1 MKKILVIED
10 EELVRNN
17 IVEILD
23 TVDFRVIG
31 ASNGGIGVQLAEE
44 HLPDLILC
52 DVMMP
57 ELDGYGV
64 LAALRS
70 NPVTATIPFIFLT
83 AKGDKT
89 DIRQGMN
96 LGADDYLTKPFRRK
110 ELLGAIEAR
119 LIKHDA
125 LYQGY
130 TRESRRAVVPV
141 PEVQPERPESIYY
154 DHLTNL
160 PNQLLVREQF
170 EPLRDRTHQEGGC
183 IWILLV
189 GLDRFKRIN
198 QSLGHDFGDRL
209 LMEVAQRLSQCV
221 RPGDILARLHTDQFA
236 IVLASGSNNGDL
248 PTLSDSGDFS
258 SISSPQP
265 ILEAIAQP
273 ILDRLTQPFCLE
285 NREIFITASI
295 GISIYPQDG
304 EEVDSLMKNAGVAM
318 SYAKQLGGN
327 QYRSYTP
334 TLQSESLDDL
344 CLETSLRYAVE
355 RQELQLYYQPIVGLK
370 NGRIVG
376 AEALLRWHHPQR
388 GMISPVKFIPLAE
401 QTGLIAPIGEWV
413 LQTAC
418 NQTKS
423 WQAEG
428 LPPVRV
434 AVNLSF
440 RQFNQVD
447 LSERLVR
454 ILYESGLDPSYLELE
469 LTESI
474 LVQNI
479 DSTIDKLNEL
489 KAMGVKISLDDF
501 GTGYSSLSYL
511 QQFPF
516 DLLKIDRC
524 FVQGINTNPTNAALT
539 KAIIQ
544 MAHSLNLKVIAE
556 GVETR
561 EELAV
566 LYENQCDNIQG
577 YLFSRPVKAEDFK
590 RMLQE
595 DKQLE
600 RQSHQTSHFKD

>member
-17 IVEILD
+17 ILEILD

-31 ASNGGIGVQLAEE
+31 ACNGGIGVQLAEE

-64 LAALRS
+64 LEALRN

-130 TRESRRAVVPV
+130 AREQNRAVAPV
-141 PEVQPERPESIYY
+141 RKVRTERSESIYY

-170 EPLRDRTHQEGGC
+170 EPLRDRTHEKGG
-183 IWILLV
+183 WISILSI

-198 QSLGHDFGDRL
+198 QNLGHDFGDRL
-209 LMEVAQRLSQCV
+209 LKEVAQRLSQSV

-236 IVLASGSNNGDL
+236 IVLASGVDNGDR
-248 PTLSDSGDFS
+248 PTLRDPRDYS
-258 SISSPQP
+258 SLSTGKPMP
-265 ILEAIAQP
+265 EAIAQP

-295 GISIYPQDG
+295 GLSFYPQDG
-304 EEVDSLMKNAGVAM
+304 EDVDQLMKNAGVAM

-327 QYRSYTP
+327 QYQSYTP

-344 CLETSLRYAVE
+344 TLETSLRYAVE
-355 RQELQLYYQPIVGLK
+355 RQELQLYYQPIVGLEK
-370 NGRIVG
+370 GKIVG
-376 AEALLRWHHPQR
+376 AEALVRWHHPQQ
-388 GMISPVKFIPLAE
+388 GMIPPVKFIPLAE
-401 QTGLIAPIGEWV
+401 QTGLIASIGEWV

-454 ILYESGLDPSYLELE
+454 ILDESGLDPSYLELE

-474 LVQNI
+474 LVQNVEL
-479 DSTIDKLNEL
+479 TISKLKEL
-489 KAMGVKISLDDF
+489 KSMGVKISLDDF

-524 FVQGINTNPTNAALT
+524 FVQDINTNTTNAALT
-539 KAIIQ
+539 HAIIQ

-566 LYENQCDNIQG
+566 LYENKCDNIQG

-595 DKQLE
+595 GKQLDWQA
-600 RQSHQTSHFKD
+600 QSVPHLTE

>member
-64 LAALRS
+64 LAALRN

-130 TRESRRAVVPV
+130 TRETSRAAAPV
-141 PEVQPERPESIYY
+141 PDLARERPESLYS

-170 EPLRDRTHQEGGC
+170 EPLRDRTQQEGGWIC
-183 IWILLV
+183 ILLI

-198 QSLGHDFGDRL
+198 KTLGHDFGDRL
-209 LMEVAQRLSQCV
+209 LREVAKRLSQCV

-236 IVLASGSNNGDL
+236 IVLASGSETGDR
-248 PTLSDSGDFS
+248 PPVSNSGYSS
-258 SISSPQP
+258 SISSPKLIP
-265 ILEAIAQP
+265 EAIAQP
-273 ILDRLTQPFCLE
+273 ILDCLIQPFYLE

-295 GISIYPQDG
+295 GMSIYPQDG
-304 EEVDSLMKNAGVAM
+304 EKVDQLMKNAGVAM

-327 QYRSYTP
+327 QYQSYTP
-334 TLQSESLDDL
+334 TLQSESIDDL
-344 CLETSLRYAVE
+344 TLETSLRYAVE

-376 AEALLRWHHPQR
+376 AEALVRWHHPQR

-423 WQAEG
+423 WQTEG

-454 ILYESGLDPSYLELE
+454 ILDESGLNPSYLELE

-474 LVQNI
+474 LVQNVEL
-479 DSTIDKLNEL
+479 TIAKLNEL
-489 KAMGVKISLDDF
+489 KSMGVKISLDDF

-524 FVQGINTNPTNAALT
+524 FVQDINTNTTNAALT

-556 GVETR
+556 GVETS

-577 YLFSRPVKAEDFK
+577 YFFSRPVKAEDFK

-595 DKQLE
+595 DKHLE
-600 RQSHQTSHFKD
+600 RQSYSTSHFKA

>member
-17 IVEILD
+17 ILEILD

-31 ASNGGIGVQLAEE
+31 AENGGIGVQLAQEQ
-44 HLPDLILC
+44 LPDLILC

-57 ELDGYGV
+57 ELDGYEV
-64 LAALRS
+64 LAALRK

-83 AKGDKT
+83 AKGEKT

-110 ELLGAIEAR
+110 ELLGAIDAR
-119 LIKHDA
+119 LIKHDT

-130 TRESRRAVVPV
+130 GREHSRAIAPRE
-141 PEVQPERPESIYY
+141 EVESERNEAIYY
-154 DHLTNL
+154 DGLTNL

-170 EPLRDRTHQEGGC
+170 ELLHDRIRREGGT
-183 IWILLV
+183 ISVLSI

-198 QSLGHDFGDRL
+198 KTLGHDFGDRL
-209 LMEVAQRLSQCV
+209 LIQVAQRLSRSV
-221 RPGDILARLHTDQFA
+221 GPENIVARLHTDQFV
-236 IVLASGSNNGDL
+236 IVLVSGSHNRDR
-248 PTLSDSGDFS
+248 S
-258 SISSPQP
+258 SSP
-265 ILEAIAQP
+265 EAPEAPPNVNSLGIIEAVAQP
-273 ILDRLTQPFCLE
+273 ILNRLTQPFYLE
-285 NREIFITASI
+285 KREIFITASI
-295 GISIYPQDG
+295 GISSFPQDG
-304 EEVDSLMKNAGVAM
+304 EDVDQLMKNAGVAM

-327 QYRSYTP
+327 QYQCYTP

-344 CLETSLRYAVE
+344 TLETSLRYALE
-355 RQELQLYYQPIVGLK
+355 RHELELYYQPIVGLK
-370 NGRIVG
+370 NGKIVG
-376 AEALLRWHHPQR
+376 AEALIRWQHPQQ

-418 NQTKS
+418 QQTKR
-423 WQAEG
+423 WQTEG
-428 LPPVRV
+428 LPRVRV
-434 AVNLSF
+434 AVNLSV
-440 RQFNQVD
+440 RQFNQID

-454 ILYESGLDPSYLELE
+454 ILEESGLDPSYLELE

-479 DSTIDKLNEL
+479 ALTIAKLNEL
-489 KAMGVKISLDDF
+489 KSMGVKISLDDF

-524 FVQGINTNPTNAALT
+524 FVQNINTNPTNAALT
-539 KAIIQ
+539 QAIIQ

-566 LYENQCDNIQG
+566 LYENKCDNIQG
-577 YLFSRPVKAEDFK
+577 YLFSRPVKAEEFK
-590 RMLQE
+590 RMLE
-595 DKQLE
+595 EGKQLE
-600 RQSHQTSHFKD
+600 N

>member
-17 IVEILD
+17 ILEILD

-31 ASNGGIGVQLAEE
+31 ACNGGIGVQLAEE
-44 HLPDLILC
+44 QLPDLILC

-64 LAALRS
+64 LAALRN

-89 DIRQGMN
+89 EIRQGMN

-130 TRESRRAVVPV
+130 AREQSRAVAPV
-141 PEVQPERPESIYY
+141 PTVQPERPDSIYY

-170 EPLRDRTHQEGGC
+170 ESLRDRTHQEGG
-183 IWILLV
+183 WISILSI

-198 QSLGHDFGDRL
+198 QTLGHDFGDRL
-209 LMEVAQRLSQCV
+209 LMEVAQRLSQSV

-236 IVLASGSNNGDL
+236 IVRASDSGNGDR
-248 PTLSDSGDFS
+248 PTLSDPGDYS
-258 SISSPQP
+258 SISTPQP
-265 ILEAIAQP
+265 MPEAIAQP
-273 ILDRLTQPFCLE
+273 ILDRLTQPFCLK
-285 NREIFITASI
+285 NREIFITASM
-295 GISIYPQDG
+295 GISIYPHDG
-304 EEVDSLMKNAGVAM
+304 EDVDQLMKNAGVAM

-327 QYRSYTP
+327 QYQSYTP

-344 CLETSLRYAVE
+344 TLETSLRYAVE
-355 RQELQLYYQPIVGLK
+355 RQELQLYYQPIVGLQQGK
-370 NGRIVG
+370 IVG
-376 AEALLRWHHPQR
+376 AEALVRWQHPQQ
-388 GMISPVKFIPLAE
+388 GMIPPVKFIPLAE

-418 NQTKS
+418 KQTKS

-454 ILYESGLDPSYLELE
+454 ILDESGLDPSYLELE

-474 LVQNI
+474 LVQNVEL
-479 DSTIDKLNEL
+479 TIAKLNEL
-489 KAMGVKISLDDF
+489 KSMGVKISLDDF

-524 FVQGINTNPTNAALT
+524 FVQDINTNATNAALT
-539 KAIIQ
+539 NAIIQ

-566 LYENQCDNIQG
+566 LYENNCDNIQG

-595 DKQLE
+595 DKQLDL
-600 RQSHQTSHFKD
+600 QPQTVRHLTE

>member
-1 MKKILVIED
+1 MKKILVIEN
-10 EELVRNN
+10 EELVRKN
-17 IVEILD
+17 ILEILD

-31 ASNGGIGVQLAEE
+31 ACNGGIGVQLAEE

-64 LAALRS
+64 LEALRN

-119 LIKHDA
+119 LIKHDT

-130 TRESRRAVVPV
+130 AREQSRAVASVPDL
-141 PEVQPERPESIYY
+141 PPERSELIYY

-170 EPLRDRTHQEGGC
+170 EPLRDRTHQKGG
-183 IWILLV
+183 WIAILSI

-198 QSLGHDFGDRL
+198 QNLGHDFGDRL

-236 IVLASGSNNGDL
+236 IVLASGSDKGDR
-248 PTLSDSGDFS
+248 PTLSDPRDDS
-258 SISSPQP
+258 SSSPKP
-265 ILEAIAQP
+265 MPEAIAQP

-304 EEVDSLMKNAGVAM
+304 EDVDQLMKYAGVAM

-327 QYRSYTP
+327 QYQSYTP
-334 TLQSESLDDL
+334 TLQSEFLDDL
-344 CLETSLRYAVE
+344 TLETSLRYAVE
-355 RQELQLYYQPIVGLK
+355 RQELELYYQPIVGLE
-370 NGRIVG
+370 NGKIVG
-376 AEALLRWHHPQR
+376 AEALVRWHHPQQ
-388 GMISPVKFIPLAE
+388 GMIPPVKFIPLAE

-454 ILYESGLDPSYLELE
+454 ILDESGLDPSYLELE

-474 LVQNI
+474 LVQNVEV
-479 DSTIDKLNEL
+479 TIAKLNEL
-489 KAMGVKISLDDF
+489 KSMGVQISLDDF

-524 FVQGINTNPTNAALT
+524 FVQDINTNATNAALT
-539 KAIIQ
+539 NAIIQ

-566 LYENQCDNIQG
+566 LYENKCDNIQG
-577 YLFSRPVKAEDFK
+577 YLFSRPVKAEEFK

-595 DKQLE
+595 GKRLE
-600 RQSHQTSHFKD
+600 RQSQSVRHLTE

>member
-17 IVEILD
+17 ILEILD

-31 ASNGGIGVQLAEE
+31 ACNGGIGVQLAEE

-64 LAALRS
+64 LAALRN

-89 DIRQGMN
+89 EIRQGMN

-130 TRESRRAVVPV
+130 AREQSRAVAPV
-141 PEVQPERPESIYY
+141 PTVQPERSDSIYY
-154 DHLTNL
+154 DNLTNL

-170 EPLRDRTHQEGGC
+170 ESLRDRTAQEGRC
-183 IWILLV
+183 ILILCI

-198 QSLGHDFGDRL
+198 QTLGHDFGDRL
-209 LMEVAQRLSQCV
+209 LKEVAQRLSQSV

-236 IVLASGSNNGDL
+236 IVLAWGSDKGDRR
-248 PTLSDSGDFS
+248 TLSDPRDS
-258 SISSPQP
+258 SSLSTSNP
-265 ILEAIAQP
+265 IPEAIAP
-273 ILDRLTQPFCLE
+273 PLLDRLTQPFCLE

-295 GISIYPQDG
+295 GMSIYPQDG
-304 EEVDSLMKNAGVAM
+304 EDLDQLMKNAGVAM

-327 QYRSYTP
+327 QSQSYTP
-334 TLQSESLDDL
+334 TLQGESLDDL
-344 CLETSLRYAVE
+344 TLETSLRYAVE
-355 RQELQLYYQPIVGLK
+355 RQELQLYYQPIVGLQ

-376 AEALLRWHHPQR
+376 AEALVRWHHPQQ

-423 WQAEG
+423 WQSEG

-454 ILYESGLDPSYLELE
+454 ILDQSGLDPSYLELE

-474 LVQNI
+474 LVQNVEL
-479 DSTIDKLNEL
+479 TIAKLKEL
-489 KAMGVKISLDDF
+489 KSMGVQISLDDF

-524 FVQGINTNPTNAALT
+524 FVQDINTNSTNAALT
-539 KAIIQ
+539 NAIIQ

-556 GVETR
+556 GVETP

-566 LYENQCDNIQG
+566 LYENKCDNIQG
-577 YLFSRPVKAEDFK
+577 YLFSRPVKAEEFK
-590 RMLQE
+590 RMLKE
-595 DKQLE
+595 GKRLE
-600 RQSHQTSHFKD
+600 GQPQSLPHLTE

>member
-17 IVEILD
+17 ILEILD

-31 ASNGGIGVQLAEE
+31 ACNGGEGVQLAED

-64 LAALRS
+64 LAALRN

-119 LIKHDA
+119 LIKHDT

-130 TRESRRAVVPV
+130 AREQSRTGAPV
-141 PEVQPERPESIYY
+141 PTMQPERPDSIYY
-154 DHLTNL
+154 DRLTNL

-170 EPLRDRTHQEGGC
+170 EPLRDRIHQKGG
-183 IWILLV
+183 WISILSI

-198 QSLGHDFGDRL
+198 QNLGHDFGDRL
-209 LMEVAQRLSQCV
+209 LMEVALRLSQCV

-236 IVLASGSNNGDL
+236 IVLASGSDQGDR
-248 PTLSDSGDFS
+248 PTLSDPRDYSA
-258 SISSPQP
+258 ISTAKPMP
-265 ILEAIAQP
+265 EAIAQP
-273 ILDRLTQPFCLE
+273 ILDRLTQLFCLQ

-304 EEVDSLMKNAGVAM
+304 EDVDQLMKNAGVAM

-327 QYRSYTP
+327 QYQSYTP
-334 TLQSESLDDL
+334 TLLIESLDDL
-344 CLETSLRYAVE
+344 TLETNLRYAVE

-370 NGRIVG
+370 QGKIVG
-376 AEALLRWHHPQR
+376 AEALVRWHHPQQ
-388 GMISPVKFIPLAE
+388 GMIPPVKFIPLAE

-447 LSERLVR
+447 LSDRLVR
-454 ILYESGLDPSYLELE
+454 ILDESGLDPSYLELE

-474 LVQNI
+474 LVQNV
-479 DSTIDKLNEL
+479 DLTISKLNEL

-524 FVQGINTNPTNAALT
+524 FVQDINTNPTNAALT
-539 KAIIQ
+539 NAIIQ

-561 EELAV
+561 EELAI
-566 LYENQCDNIQG
+566 LYENECDNIQG
-577 YLFSRPVKAEDFK
+577 YLFSRPVNAEDFK

-595 DKQLE
+595 GKHLE
-600 RQSHQTSHFKD
+600 RQPHRTSHLTE

>member
-17 IVEILD
+17 ILEILD

-31 ASNGGIGVQLAEE
+31 ACNGGIGVQLAEE

-64 LAALRS
+64 LEALRN

-130 TRESRRAVVPV
+130 AREQNRAVAPV
-141 PEVQPERPESIYY
+141 PTVQPERPESIYY
-154 DHLTNL
+154 DRLTNL

-170 EPLRDRTHQEGGC
+170 EPLRDRTHQEGG
-183 IWILLV
+183 WISILSI

-198 QSLGHDFGDRL
+198 QNLGHDFGDRL
-209 LMEVAQRLSQCV
+209 LKEVAQRLSQSV

-236 IVLASGSNNGDL
+236 IVLASGANNGDR
-248 PTLSDSGDFS
+248 PTRWDPRDYS
-258 SISSPQP
+258 SISTGKPMP
-265 ILEAIAQP
+265 EAIAQP
-273 ILDRLTQPFCLE
+273 ILDRLTQPFCLQ

-295 GISIYPQDG
+295 GMSFYPQDG
-304 EEVDSLMKNAGVAM
+304 EDVDQLMKNAGVAM

-327 QYRSYTP
+327 QYQSYIP

-344 CLETSLRYAVE
+344 TLETSLRYAVE
-355 RQELQLYYQPIVGLK
+355 RQELQLYYQPIVGLEK
-370 NGRIVG
+370 GKIVG
-376 AEALLRWHHPQR
+376 AEALVRWHHPQQ
-388 GMISPVKFIPLAE
+388 GMIPPVKFIPLAE
-401 QTGLIAPIGEWV
+401 QTGLIASIGEWV

-454 ILYESGLDPSYLELE
+454 ILDESGLDPSYLELE

-474 LVQNI
+474 LVQNVEL
-479 DSTIDKLNEL
+479 TIAKLNEL
-489 KAMGVKISLDDF
+489 KSMGVQISLDDF

-524 FVQGINTNPTNAALT
+524 FVQDINTNTTNAALT
-539 KAIIQ
+539 NAIIQ

-561 EELAV
+561 EELAI
-566 LYENQCDNIQG
+566 LYENKCDNIQG

-595 DKQLE
+595 GKQLDLQP
-600 RQSHQTSHFKD
+600 QSVRHLTE

>member
-17 IVEILD
+17 ILEILD

-31 ASNGGIGVQLAEE
+31 ACNGGIGVQLAEE

-64 LAALRS
+64 LAALRN

-89 DIRQGMN
+89 EIRQGMN

-130 TRESRRAVVPV
+130 AREQSRAVPPV
-141 PEVQPERPESIYY
+141 PTVQPERSDSIYY
-154 DHLTNL
+154 DNLTNL

-170 EPLRDRTHQEGGC
+170 ESLRDRTAQEGRC
-183 IWILLV
+183 ILILCI

-198 QSLGHDFGDRL
+198 QTLGHDFGDRL
-209 LMEVAQRLSQCV
+209 LKEVAQRLSQLV

-236 IVLASGSNNGDL
+236 IVLAWGSDKGDR
-248 PTLSDSGDFS
+248 PTLSDPRDSFS
-258 SISSPQP
+258 SNP
-265 ILEAIAQP
+265 IPEAIAQP

-295 GISIYPQDG
+295 GMSIYPQNG
-304 EEVDSLMKNAGVAM
+304 EDLDQLMKNAGVAM

-327 QYRSYTP
+327 QSQSYTP

-344 CLETSLRYAVE
+344 TLETSLRYALE
-355 RQELQLYYQPIVGLK
+355 RQELQLYYQPIVGLQ

-376 AEALLRWHHPQR
+376 AEALVRWHHPQQ

-423 WQAEG
+423 WQSEG

-454 ILYESGLDPSYLELE
+454 ILAQSGLDPSYLELE

-474 LVQNI
+474 LVQNVEL
-479 DSTIDKLNEL
+479 TIAKLNEL
-489 KAMGVKISLDDF
+489 KSMGVQISLDDF

-524 FVQGINTNPTNAALT
+524 FVQDINTNATNAALT
-539 KAIIQ
+539 NAIIQ

-556 GVETR
+556 GVETP

-566 LYENQCDNIQG
+566 LYENKCDNIQG
-577 YLFSRPVKAEDFK
+577 YLFSRPVKAEEFK
-590 RMLQE
+590 RMLKE
-595 DKQLE
+595 GKRLE
-600 RQSHQTSHFKD
+600 RQPQSLPHLTE

>member
-17 IVEILD
+17 ILEILD

-31 ASNGGIGVQLAEE
+31 ACNGGMGVQLAEE

-64 LAALRS
+64 LAALRN

-119 LIKHDA
+119 LIKHDT

-130 TRESRRAVVPV
+130 TREPSRAVAPV
-141 PEVQPERPESIYY
+141 RDLRPARPDSLYY
-154 DHLTNL
+154 DQLTNL

-170 EPLRDRTHQEGGC
+170 DPLRDRTSQEGGWIAILC
-183 IWILLV
+183 I

-198 QSLGHDFGDRL
+198 QTLGHEFGDRL
-209 LMEVAQRLSQCV
+209 LMEVAQRLSQGV
-221 RPGDILARLHTDQFA
+221 RRGDILARLHTDQFA
-236 IVLASGSNNGDL
+236 IVLAWGSDKGDRRSVSALQDYSSRSTAEPL
-248 PTLSDSGDFS
+248 P
-258 SISSPQP
+258 
-265 ILEAIAQP
+265 EAIAQP

-304 EEVDSLMKNAGVAM
+304 EDVDQLMKNAGVAM

-327 QYRSYTP
+327 QYQSYTP
-334 TLQSESLDDL
+334 TLHSESLDDL
-344 CLETSLRYAVE
+344 TLETSLRYAVE
-355 RQELQLYYQPIVGLK
+355 RQELQLYYQPIVGLEEG
-370 NGRIVG
+370 NIVG
-376 AEALLRWHHPQR
+376 AEALVRWHHPQQ
-388 GMISPVKFIPLAE
+388 GMIPPVKFIPLAE
-401 QTGLIAPIGEWV
+401 QTGLISAIGEWV

-454 ILYESGLDPSYLELE
+454 ILDNSGLDPRYLELE

-474 LVQNI
+474 LVQNVEL
-479 DSTIDKLNEL
+479 TICKLKEL
-489 KAMGVKISLDDF
+489 KSMGVKISLDDF

-524 FVQGINTNPTNAALT
+524 FVQDINTNATNAALT
-539 KAIIQ
+539 HAIIQ

-556 GVETR
+556 GVETS

-566 LYENQCDNIQG
+566 LYENKCDNIQG
-577 YLFSRPVKAEDFK
+577 YLFSRPVKAEEFK
-590 RMLQE
+590 QMLQE
-595 DKQLE
+595 GKRLDFQPE
-600 RQSHQTSHFKD
+600 RVRHLTE

>member
-17 IVEILD
+17 ILEILD

-31 ASNGGIGVQLAEE
+31 ACNGGIGVQLAEE

-64 LAALRS
+64 LEALRN

-130 TRESRRAVVPV
+130 AREQNRTVAPGPKV
-141 PEVQPERPESIYY
+141 EPERPDSIYY

-170 EPLRDRTHQEGGC
+170 ESLRDRTDQEGG
-183 IWILLV
+183 WISILSI

-198 QSLGHDFGDRL
+198 QTLGHAGGDRL
-209 LMEVAQRLSQCV
+209 LKEVARRLSQSVC
-221 RPGDILARLHTDQFA
+221 PGDILARLHTDQFA
-236 IVLASGSNNGDL
+236 IVLASGSDNGDR
-248 PTLSDSGDFS
+248 PTLSDPRDSDSGS
-258 SISSPQP
+258 TSNP
-265 ILEAIAQP
+265 IPEAIAQP
-273 ILDRLTQPFCLE
+273 ILDRLTQPFCLQ

-304 EEVDSLMKNAGVAM
+304 EDVDQLMKNAGVAM

-327 QYRSYTP
+327 QSQSYTP

-344 CLETSLRYAVE
+344 TLETSLRYAVE
-355 RQELQLYYQPIVGLK
+355 RQELQLYYQPIVGLESGK
-370 NGRIVG
+370 IVG
-376 AEALLRWHHPQR
+376 AEALVRWHHPQQ

-418 NQTKS
+418 HQTKS

-454 ILYESGLDPSYLELE
+454 ILDESGLDPSYLELE

-474 LVQNI
+474 LVQNVEL
-479 DSTIDKLNEL
+479 TIAKLNEL
-489 KAMGVKISLDDF
+489 KSMGVKISLDDF

-524 FVQGINTNPTNAALT
+524 FVQDINTNATNAALT
-539 KAIIQ
+539 NAIIQ

-566 LYENQCDNIQG
+566 LYENNCDNIQG
-577 YLFSRPVKAEDFK
+577 YLFSRPVKAEEFK
-590 RMLQE
+590 RMLK
-595 DKQLE
+595 DGKQLE
-600 RQSHQTSHFKD
+600 LQPQTVRHLTE

>member
-17 IVEILD
+17 ILEILD

-31 ASNGGIGVQLAEE
+31 ASNGGIGVQMAQE

-57 ELDGYGV
+57 ELDGYEV
-64 LAALRS
+64 LAALRK

-130 TRESRRAVVPV
+130 AREQSRPIAPRE
-141 PEVQPERPESIYY
+141 EVGPQRPDLIYY
-154 DHLTNL
+154 DRLTKL
-160 PNQLLVREQF
+160 PNQLLLREQF
-170 EPLRDRTHQEGGC
+170 DYLRDRTKQEGGA
-183 IWILLV
+183 IWILSI

-198 QSLGHDFGDRL
+198 QNLGHEFGDRL
-209 LMEVAQRLSQCV
+209 LMEVGQRLSRCI
-221 RPGDILARLHTDQFA
+221 RTGDILARLHTDQFA
-236 IVLASGSNNGDL
+236 IVLGSNTPNDDR
-248 PTLSDSGDFS
+248 PTFLNFRNDSLEALNA
-258 SISSPQP
+258 QA
-265 ILEAIAQP
+265 EAIAQP

-285 NREIFITASI
+285 NREIFLTASI
-295 GISIYPQDG
+295 GVSIYPQDG
-304 EEVDSLMKNAGVAM
+304 AEVDQLMKNAGVAM

-327 QYRSYTP
+327 QYQGYTP

-344 CLETSLRYAVE
+344 TLEASLRYAVE

-370 NGRIVG
+370 EGQIVG
-376 AEALLRWHHPQR
+376 AEALVRWNHPQQ

-418 NQTKS
+418 HQTKS

-447 LSERLVR
+447 LAERLVR
-454 ILYESGLDPSYLELE
+454 ILDQSGLDPSYLELE

-474 LVQNI
+474 LVQNVAF
-479 DSTIDKLNEL
+479 TIAKLNEL

-524 FVQGINTNPTNAALT
+524 FVQDINTNKTNAALT
-539 KAIIQ
+539 NAIIQ

-577 YLFSRPVKAEDFK
+577 YLFSRPVKAEDFR
-590 RMLQE
+590 RMLKEGKKLDYQA
-595 DKQLE
+595 
-600 RQSHQTSHFKD
+600 QSLRHFKD

>member
-64 LAALRS
+64 LAALRN

-170 EPLRDRTHQEGGC
+170 EPLRDRTHPEGGC
-183 IWILLV
+183 IWILLI

-209 LMEVAQRLSQCV
+209 LMEVAQKLSQCV
-221 RPGDILARLHTDQFA
+221 RPGDILARLHTDQFV
-236 IVLASGSNNGDL
+236 IVLASGAHNGDR
-248 PTLSDSGDFS
+248 PTLSDSRDFS
-258 SISSPQP
+258 SNNTPKPSS
-265 ILEAIAQP
+265 EAIAQP

-295 GISIYPQDG
+295 GISTYPQDG
-304 EEVDSLMKNAGVAM
+304 KAVDALMKNAGVAM

-440 RQFNQVD
+440 RQFNQLD

-454 ILYESGLDPSYLELE
+454 ILYESGLNPSYLELE

-474 LVQNI
+474 LVQNV
-479 DSTIDKLNEL
+479 DSTIAKLNEL

-577 YLFSRPVKAEDFK
+577 YFFSRPVKAEDFK

-600 RQSHQTSHFKD
+600 RQSHRTSHFKD

>member
-17 IVEILD
+17 ILEILD

-31 ASNGGIGVQLAEE
+31 ACNGGIGVQLAEE

-64 LAALRS
+64 LAALRD

-130 TRESRRAVVPV
+130 AREQNRAVAPV
-141 PEVQPERPESIYY
+141 PEVQSERSDSIYY

-170 EPLRDRTHQEGGC
+170 ESLRDRTHQKCG
-183 IWILLV
+183 WIAILSI

-198 QSLGHDFGDRL
+198 QNLGHDFGDRL
-209 LMEVAQRLSQCV
+209 LREVAQRLSQSV

-236 IVLASGSNNGDL
+236 IVLASGSENGDR
-248 PTLSDSGDFS
+248 PTLWDPRDDSS
-258 SISSPQP
+258 SSTNLMP
-265 ILEAIAQP
+265 EAIVQR

-295 GISIYPQDG
+295 GMSIYPQDG
-304 EEVDSLMKNAGVAM
+304 EDVDQLMKNAGVAM

-327 QYRSYTP
+327 QSQSYTP

-344 CLETSLRYAVE
+344 TLETSLRYAVE
-355 RQELQLYYQPIVGLK
+355 RQELQLYYQPIVGLE

-376 AEALLRWHHPQR
+376 AEALVRWHHPQQ
-388 GMISPVKFIPLAE
+388 GMIPPVKFIPLAE
-401 QTGLIAPIGEWV
+401 QTGLIASIGEWV

-418 NQTKS
+418 HQAKS
-423 WQAEG
+423 WQLEG
-428 LPPVRV
+428 LPRVRV

-454 ILYESGLDPSYLELE
+454 ILDESGLDPSYLELE

-474 LVQNI
+474 LVQNVEV
-479 DSTIDKLNEL
+479 TIAKLNEL
-489 KAMGVKISLDDF
+489 KSMGVQISLDDF

-524 FVQGINTNPTNAALT
+524 FVQDINTNATNAALT
-539 KAIIQ
+539 HAIIQ

-566 LYENQCDNIQG
+566 LYENKCDNIQG
-577 YLFSRPVKAEDFK
+577 YLFSRPVKAEEFK

-595 DKQLE
+595 GKRLE
-600 RQSHQTSHFKD
+600 FQPQTVRHITE

>member
-17 IVEILD
+17 ILEILD

-31 ASNGGIGVQLAEE
+31 ACNGGIGVQLAEE

-64 LAALRS
+64 LEALRN

-89 DIRQGMN
+89 EIRQGMN

-130 TRESRRAVVPV
+130 AREQSRESAPV
-141 PEVQPERPESIYY
+141 PTVQPERPDSIYY

-170 EPLRDRTHQEGGC
+170 ESLRDRTHQKGG
-183 IWILLV
+183 WISILSI

-198 QSLGHDFGDRL
+198 QNLGHDFGDRL

-236 IVLASGSNNGDL
+236 IVLASGADKGDRA
-248 PTLSDSGDFS
+248 TLSDPRDYS
-258 SISSPQP
+258 SISTAKPMP
-265 ILEAIAQP
+265 EAIAQP
-273 ILDRLTQPFCLE
+273 ILDRLTQPFCLQ

-295 GISIYPQDG
+295 GMSFYPQDG
-304 EEVDSLMKNAGVAM
+304 EDVDQLMKNAGVAM

-327 QYRSYTP
+327 QYQSYTP

-344 CLETSLRYAVE
+344 TLETSLRYAVE
-355 RQELQLYYQPIVGLK
+355 RQELQLYYQPIVGLEQGK
-370 NGRIVG
+370 IVG
-376 AEALLRWHHPQR
+376 AEALVRWHHPQQ
-388 GMISPVKFIPLAE
+388 GMIPPVKFIPLAE
-401 QTGLIAPIGEWV
+401 QTGLIASIGEWV

-454 ILYESGLDPSYLELE
+454 ILDESGLDPSYLELE

-474 LVQNI
+474 LVQNVEL
-479 DSTIDKLNEL
+479 TISKLNEL
-489 KAMGVKISLDDF
+489 KSMGVQISLDDF

-524 FVQGINTNPTNAALT
+524 FVQDINTNATNAALT
-539 KAIIQ
+539 HAIIQ

-566 LYENQCDNIQG
+566 LYENNCDNIQG
-577 YLFSRPVKAEDFK
+577 YLFSRPVKAEEFK

-595 DKQLE
+595 GKRLD
-600 RQSHQTSHFKD
+600 RQPQSVRHLTE

>member
-17 IVEILD
+17 ILEILD

-31 ASNGGIGVQLAEE
+31 ACNGGIGVQLAEE

-64 LAALRS
+64 LEALRN

-130 TRESRRAVVPV
+130 AREQNRAVASVPKV
-141 PEVQPERPESIYY
+141 EPERPDSIYY

-170 EPLRDRTHQEGGC
+170 ESLRDRTAQEGG
-183 IWILLV
+183 WILILSI

-198 QSLGHDFGDRL
+198 QTLGHDFGDRL
-209 LMEVAQRLSQCV
+209 LKEVGRRLSQSV

-236 IVLASGSNNGDL
+236 IVLASASDNGDRRS
-248 PTLSDSGDFS
+248 LSDPRDSDS
-258 SISSPQP
+258 LSTSNPMP
-265 ILEAIAQP
+265 EAIAQP

-295 GISIYPQDG
+295 GISIYPQDA
-304 EEVDSLMKNAGVAM
+304 EDVDQLMKNAGVAM

-327 QYRSYTP
+327 QSQSYTP

-344 CLETSLRYAVE
+344 TLETSLRYAVE

-376 AEALLRWHHPQR
+376 AEALVRWHHPQQ

-418 NQTKS
+418 HQAKS

-454 ILYESGLDPSYLELE
+454 ILDESGLDPSYLELE

-474 LVQNI
+474 LVQNVEL
-479 DSTIDKLNEL
+479 TIAKLNEL

-524 FVQGINTNPTNAALT
+524 FVQDINTNATNAALT
-539 KAIIQ
+539 NAIIQ

-566 LYENQCDNIQG
+566 LYENNCDNIQG
-577 YLFSRPVKAEDFK
+577 YLFSRPVKAEEFK
-590 RMLQE
+590 RMLKE
-595 DKQLE
+595 GKRLE
-600 RQSHQTSHFKD
+600 LQPQTVRHLTE

>member
-1 MKKILVIED
+1 
-10 EELVRNN
+10 
-17 IVEILD
+17 
-23 TVDFRVIG
+23 
-31 ASNGGIGVQLAEE
+31 
-44 HLPDLILC
+44 
-52 DVMMP
+52 
-57 ELDGYGV
+57 
-64 LAALRS
+64 
-70 NPVTATIPFIFLT
+70 
-83 AKGDKT
+83 
-89 DIRQGMN
+89 
-96 LGADDYLTKPFRRK
+96 
-110 ELLGAIEAR
+110 GAIEAR

-130 TRESRRAVVPV
+130 AREQSRAVAPV
-141 PEVQPERPESIYY
+141 ETVQPERPESIYY

-170 EPLRDRTHQEGGC
+170 DALRDRTAQKGG
-183 IWILLV
+183 WIAILSL

-198 QSLGHDFGDRL
+198 QTLGHDFGDRL

-236 IVLASGSNNGDL
+236 IVLASGSDNGDR
-248 PTLSDSGDFS
+248 PTLSVPRDYS
-258 SISSPQP
+258 SISTGKPMP
-265 ILEAIAQP
+265 EAIAQP

-285 NREIFITASI
+285 SREIFITASI

-304 EEVDSLMKNAGVAM
+304 EDVDQLMKNAGVAM

-327 QYRSYTP
+327 QSQSYTP

-344 CLETSLRYAVE
+344 TLETSLRYAVE
-355 RQELQLYYQPIVGLK
+355 RQELQLYYQPIVGLESGK
-370 NGRIVG
+370 IVG
-376 AEALLRWHHPQR
+376 AEALVRWHHPQQ
-388 GMISPVKFIPLAE
+388 GMIPPVKFIPLAE

-454 ILYESGLDPSYLELE
+454 ILDESGLDPTYLELE

-474 LVQNI
+474 LVQNVEL
-479 DSTIDKLNEL
+479 TIAKLNEL
-489 KAMGVKISLDDF
+489 KSMGVKISLDDF

-524 FVQGINTNPTNAALT
+524 FVQDINTNATNAALT
-539 KAIIQ
+539 HAIIQ

-566 LYENQCDNIQG
+566 LYENNCDNIQG
-577 YLFSRPVKAEDFK
+577 YLFSRPVKAEEFK
-590 RMLQE
+590 RMLK
-595 DKQLE
+595 DGKRLE
-600 RQSHQTSHFKD
+600 LQPQSVRHLTE